1 MKNLAKPRKTP
12 KEKSMTHPN
21 AVLQSII
28 DSLDFPIF
36 TVDRN
41 YLYTSFNASH
51 AAVMKSLFGADI
63 RIGKSLLEYHTVNED
78 RDKARKNIDRALNGE
93 VVIVEEYAGDEALT
107 RHNFEIIHSPVK
119 NATGEIIGAAVVAR
133 DLTERK
139 RAVKEQKKAAEEIQD
154 LYDNAPCGY
163 HSLDKNGVF
172 VRINDTELSWLG
184 YTRDEIIGKK
194 KFSDVITAESLE
206 VFNREFPDFKERGS
220 VRDLEFD
227 MVRKDGTII
236 PVLLSATAITDMSG
250 NYLMSRS
257 TMFDITERKRLEQ
270 EFTSMA
276 THDGL
281 TGLPNRILLYD
292 RFKMAAAHAER
303 ENKKMAIMMV
313 DLDRFKR
320 INDKLS
326 HDFGDRLLVAVAGRL
341 TDALRKSD
349 TVARM
354 GGDEFVLQLPEIDD
368 KEHAVTVAQKIIQDF
383 SRPFMLQGQKIN
395 ITVSLGVVI
404 YPDDGK
410 NIDSLI
416 KNADKL
422 MYRAKKDGRNNYK
435 IN

>member
-1 MKNLAKPRKTP
+1 MKKLD
-12 KEKSMTHPN
+12 KSKKMPQEENTTNQN
-21 AVLQSII
+21 AVLQTII

-36 TVDRN
+36 SVDRN
-41 YLYTSFNASH
+41 YLYTGFNASH

-63 RIGKSLLEYHTVNED
+63 RIGRSLLEYHTVHED
-78 RDKARKNIDRALNGE
+78 RNKARKNIDRALNGE
-93 VVIVEEYAGDEALT
+93 IVIVEEYAGDEALT
-107 RHNFEIIHSPVK
+107 RHYFEITHSPIK
-119 NATGEIIGAAVVAR
+119 NASGEIIGAAVLAR

-139 RAVKEQKKAAEEIQD
+139 RAAKEQKKAAEEIQD

-163 HSLDKNGVF
+163 HSLDKDGVF

-206 VFNREFPDFKERGS
+206 VFNREFPGFKERGS

-236 PVLLSATAITDMSG
+236 PVLLSATAITDGSG

-320 INDKLS
+320 INDKLG

-395 ITVSLGVVI
+395 VTVSLGVVI

-416 KNADKL
+416 KIADKL

>member
-1 MKNLAKPRKTP
+1 MPQKTP
-12 KEKSMTHPN
+12 EEDLTNQN
-21 AVLQSII
+21 AVIQSII
-28 DSLDFPIF
+28 DSFDFPIF
-36 TVDRN
+36 SVDRN

-51 AAVMKSLFGADI
+51 AAVMKSLFGVDI
-63 RIGKSLLEYHTVNED
+63 QIGKSLLDYHTVIQD
-78 RDKARKNIDRALNGE
+78 RSKAKENIDRALNGE
-93 VVIVEEYAGDEALT
+93 VVIIESYAGDEALI
-107 RHNFEIIHSPVK
+107 RHYFEISHSPIK
-119 NATGEIIGAAVVAR
+119 IASGEIIGVFVLAR
-133 DLTERK
+133 DLTERR
-139 RAVKEQKKAAEEIQD
+139 RAAKEQKLAADEIQD
-154 LYDNAPCGY
+154 LYNNAPCGY
-163 HSLDKNGVF
+163 HSLDENGIF

-184 YTRDEIIGKK
+184 YPRDEIIGEK
-194 KFSDVITAESLE
+194 KFSDVITPDSLE
-206 VFNREFPDFKERGS
+206 VFTREFPGFKERGT
-220 VRDLEFD
+220 VKDLEFE
-227 MVRKDGTII
+227 MVRKDGTTF
-236 PVLLSATAITDMSG
+236 PVLLSATAITDRSG

-257 TMFDITERKRLEQ
+257 TMFDITDRKRLEQ

-292 RFKMAAAHAER
+292 RFKVAAAHAER

-320 INDKLS
+320 INDKLG

-354 GGDEFVLQLPEIDD
+354 GGDEFVLQLSEIDD
-368 KEHAVTVAQKIIQDF
+368 KEHVVTVAQKIIEDF
-383 SRPFMLQGQKIN
+383 SRPFLLQGQKIN
-395 ITVSLGVVI
+395 VTVSIGVVI

-416 KNADKL
+416 KIADKL

-435 IN
+435 LS